1 MIVDQ
6 NDCGSRQLEGATNNL
21 AWIDWRMVYRASL
34 LHFVC
39 EQTISLVEE
48 QDAKLLHLQVSHHH
62 MKVLLHLS

>member
-1 MIVDQ
+1 
-6 NDCGSRQLEGATNNL
+6 
-21 AWIDWRMVYRASL
+21 MVYRASL